1 MFFIPCCLIIAKALT
16 LLKRNYLTIDSKQY
30 KEELRHGYNN
40 AAPSWQKWWK
50 TIETATEEVSKRL
63 VKIAHIKPGSKVL
76 DIATGM
82 GEPALT
88 AAKQVGTG
96 NILAID
102 ISPRM
107 ISFAKER
114 AISLGLQELVEFK
127 EGDAETIDLP
137 SSTFDAAL
145 CRWGLMFLPN
155 PKAGLSNIYRSLVN
169 GAHFAAAV
177 WASPEKVPF
186 ISVPMNIVL
195 KETSSPPA
203 PLTPGPFSMSD
214 QNKLKN
220 LYIESGFNHPVIER
234 TNVVFDFDS
243 SDDFT
248 RFTIDHGGPTLQ
260 KILAGETNEKREQ
273 ILKAISKAL
282 EKYADST
289 GKVRFENVAI
299 LFVAQK

>member
-1 MFFIPCCLIIAKALT
+1 M
-16 LLKRNYLTIDSKQY
+16 TIDSKQY
-30 KEELRHGYNN
+30 KEELSHGYDNV
-40 AAPSWQKWWK
+40 AAGWQKWWK
-50 TIETATEEVSKRL
+50 TIETATQEVSKRL
-63 VKIAHIKPGSKVL
+63 VELAEIKPGSKVL
-76 DIATGM
+76 DIATGI

-88 AAKQVGTG
+88 AAKQVGNTG
-96 NILAID
+96 HIFAID

-155 PKAGLSNIYRSLVN
+155 PKAGLSKIYSSLVK
-169 GAHFAAAV
+169 GGHFAATV

-195 KETSSPPA
+195 KETNSPP
-203 PLTPGPFSMSD
+203 PRTLGPFSMSD
-214 QNKLKN
+214 QNNLKKL
-220 LYIESGFNHPVIER
+220 YEESGFIDIVIE
-234 TNVVFDFDS
+234 TVNVVSDFDS

-248 RFTIDHGGPTLQ
+248 AFTIDHGGPALQ
-260 KILAGETNEKREQ
+260 KVLAGVTNERRHQ
-273 ILKAISKAL
+273 IEKAISKGT

-289 GKVRFENVAI
+289 GKVRFENEAI
-299 LFVAQK
+299 VIVGRK